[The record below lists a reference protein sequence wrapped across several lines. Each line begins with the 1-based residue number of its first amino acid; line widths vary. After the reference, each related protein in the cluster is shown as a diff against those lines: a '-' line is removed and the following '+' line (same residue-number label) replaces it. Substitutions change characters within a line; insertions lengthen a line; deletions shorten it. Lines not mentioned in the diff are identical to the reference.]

1 MLDELQI
8 LHVGQ
13 GYDLYWTRH
22 GTCPTEDE
30 YLEMV
35 SNSKLATV
43 GWAWAK
49 KLRASETGGLFRLLS
64 RLMMVDRHQAG

>member
-8 LHVGQ
+8 LHIGQ

-43 GWAWAK
+43 GWA
-49 KLRASETGGLFRLLS
+49 
-64 RLMMVDRHQAG
+64 